1 MNSNCT
7 YMHCYCSPCKWL
19 FFFPLSS
26 LNRWLTSLSFS
37 HFLYHLTLTDQ
48 LSLNVDQPL
57 WSNTVVIP
65 TDHENNGPWFRS
77 ASLIF
82 DHMKTIGFLGGPW
95 SSHPRPWLNERWWFW
110 RVCSIWSLMVA
121 GGWWLVAGCGW
132 FWVYVGFVARQ
143 KRR

>member
-1 MNSNCT
+1 MEVV
-7 YMHCYCSPCKWL
+7 L
-19 FFFPLSS
+19 FFLSLLSLPL
-26 LNRWLTSLSFS
+26 T
-37 HFLYHLTLTDQ
+37 HLTLFFSFPFSPHSLRST
-48 LSLNVDQPL
+48 LSQSWSASLIQQSNQPL

-95 SSHPRPWLNERWWFW
+95 SSDPRPWLNERWWFW

-132 FWVYVGFVARQ
+132 FWLYVGFVARQ